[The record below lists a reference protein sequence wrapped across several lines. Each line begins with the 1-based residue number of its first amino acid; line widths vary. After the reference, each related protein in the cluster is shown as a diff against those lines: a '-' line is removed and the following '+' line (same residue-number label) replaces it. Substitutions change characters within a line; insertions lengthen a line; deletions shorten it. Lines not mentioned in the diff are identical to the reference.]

1 VEEQMKTI
9 AAVLVAVVLTIVPAL
24 ALAGCGGDDETSPT
38 TTTTTT
44 ETTDTI
50 TERTET
56 TETTDTTTTE
66 PPAGPTTVRVV
77 VEGGVPKGGIVR
89 ESVEKGDTV
98 VLVVTSDVADEVHL
112 HGYDLSRDVAAGGT
126 ARIRFKANIPGRFEV
141 ELEERRVPIAEL
153 TVNP

>member
-9 AAVLVAVVLTIVPAL
+9 AAVLVAAVLTIVPAL

-38 TTTTTT
+38 TTTETTDTTT
-44 ETTDTI
+44 ETT
-50 TERTET
+50 ET
-56 TETTDTTTTE
+56 TKTTDTTTTE

-89 ESVEKGDTV
+89 ESIDKGDTV

-112 HGYDLSRDVAAGGT
+112 HGYDLSPDVAAGGT